1 MTKNVNQAPFILINS
16 VKGFKTAVYPSL
28 LYKGF
33 RLAGSEGIVF
43 KVKTVCRYLA

>member
-1 MTKNVNQAPFILINS
+1 MTKNVNLAAFSLINS
-16 VKGFKTAVYPSL
+16 VKGFKTAVYPL